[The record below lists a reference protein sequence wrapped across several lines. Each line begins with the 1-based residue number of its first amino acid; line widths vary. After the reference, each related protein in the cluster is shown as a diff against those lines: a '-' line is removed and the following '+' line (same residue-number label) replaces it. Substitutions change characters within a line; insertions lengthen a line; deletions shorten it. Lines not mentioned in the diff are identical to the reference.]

1 MKKLIFLFTMV
12 LAVTMA
18 MAQANVAEVDQIGDR
33 NEGNVKQTGL
43 ENKAV
48 ITQYGTNTSIINQSG
63 EKNMAT
69 VEQGAEGKVVTNK
82 DTQSWRYGAF
92 IDQVGNENEA
102 LIKEWQGDG
111 TYQSG
116 GSSNGARIE
125 QTGNNNKAF
134 QEISN
139 SQVKTS
145 NWDRMGAHIKQ
156 LGNENFAKQEVFRSF
171 GTHGS
176 GGILIDQQ
184 GSKNQARQYVIGG
197 RSNVTEISQIGNN
210 NRYSGFK
217 NTYFVDL
224 LDWSFKPVGEEFSQ
238 FQRGESNEVR
248 LSIVGNNN
256 VTAQYQE
263 GDVWGRSYN
272 IANATIVG
280 NFNEVGQVQLGT
292 YNEANIDILGNSNI
306 AGIQQSGEKN
316 IAEILQNG
324 DCNFGLITSTGAGHF
339 GAIYQTGSMNQ
350 ATITQN

>member
-33 NEGNVKQTGL
+33 NEGIIKQAGL
-43 ENKAV
+43 ENNAV
-48 ITQYGTNTSIINQSG
+48 ITQYGTNTSIINQIG

-69 VEQGAEGKVVTNK
+69 VQQGAEGKVVTNK
-82 DTQSWRYGAF
+82 DSQSWRHGAF
-92 IDQVGNENEA
+92 IDQVGNQNEA

-116 GSSNGARIE
+116 GSDNGARIE
-125 QTGNNNKAF
+125 QTGNKNIAS

-139 SQVKTS
+139 SHVKTS

-156 LGNENFAKQEVFRSF
+156 LGDENFAKQEVFRSF

-176 GGILIDQQ
+176 GGILIDQK

-217 NTYFVDL
+217 NTFFVDL
-224 LDWSFKPVGEEFSQ
+224 LGWSFKPVGEEFSQ

-248 LSIVGNNN
+248 LNIVGNNN

-272 IANATIVG
+272 IANINIVG
-280 NFNEVGQVQLGT
+280 NSNEVGQVQLGT
-292 YNEANIDILGNSNI
+292 NNKANIEIIGDSNI
-306 AGIQQSGEKN
+306 AGIQQSGEDN
-316 IAEILQNG
+316 IAKILQNG
-324 DCNFGLITSTGAGHF
+324 DCNVGLITSTGVGHN
-339 GAIYQTGSMNQ
+339 GAIHQTGNMNH